1 MGKSFGHSQQRLRRQ
16 NLFRRVWICIV
27 LFCLRLWYIAGA
39 LGQRVFQNKA
49 VIPLELTI
57 CPSLMLCQI
66 FTLYSAHHA
75 SRLKTNQKERL
86 SCPFAEVP
94 QLNKIWRLSSCGT
107 LWLCLDT
114 KLVLFFYRSRV
125 ILKICGFFSVHFIF
139 TTFAY
144 FFLSCLVY
152 ISFLYSSSS
161 TTSSILNP
169 WILWME
175 WIIVCCRLCNN

>member
-94 QLNKIWRLSSCGT
+94 QLNKIWRLSSWGT
-107 LWLCLDT
+107 LWHCLDT

-125 ILKICGFFSVHFIF
+125 ILKICGFFLFIS
-139 TTFAY
+139 
-144 FFLSCLVY
+144 FLQLSHISSCLV
-152 ISFLYSSSS
+152 LS
-161 TTSSILNP
+161 TYRFCIL
-169 WILWME
+169 LLQR
-175 WIIVCCRLCNN
+175 RLLF